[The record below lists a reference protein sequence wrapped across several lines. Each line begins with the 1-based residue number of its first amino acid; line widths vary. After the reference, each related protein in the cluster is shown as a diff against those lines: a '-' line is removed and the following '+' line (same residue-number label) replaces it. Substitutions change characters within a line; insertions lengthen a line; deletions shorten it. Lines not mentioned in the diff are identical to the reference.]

1 MKDAAIYLWRGQALV
16 IGGSMDTRPHAHHA
30 AQLTLALSGEFHI
43 RRPRHETTEETTGPL
58 TFAALPPD
66 ELHAIDGRSA
76 QLAYLF
82 VDAGSRADGRWLAV
96 ASATAPEPALQ
107 GALRRLAQ
115 QPDPVEAGQL
125 VRRWRAH
132 SMPAWERPPVFDR
145 RIDKALAWLDAHPD
159 AEPNHAGLA
168 DVVALSPSRF
178 AHLFKEHTGQSLSRY
193 LLWRRLLA
201 ATARLAAG
209 ANVTEAALDTG
220 FADTAH
226 MSRAFHATFGVTPS
240 DFVRA
245 KVWVQPTDEPV

>member
-1 MKDAAIYLWRGQALV
+1 MRDAAIYLWRGQALV

-30 AQLTLALSGEFHI
+30 AQLTLALSGEFHV
-43 RRPRHETTEETTGPL
+43 RRPQHATAGPQ

-82 VDAGSRADGRWLAV
+82 VDAGSRANGRWQAV
-96 ASATAPEPALQ
+96 AEAPPPGPALQ
-107 GALRRLAQ
+107 DALLRLAQ
-115 QPDPVEAGQL
+115 QPDPFEAEQL
-125 VRRWRAH
+125 ARQWRAH
-132 SMPAWERPPVFDR
+132 SMPTWERPPAFDR
-145 RIDKALAWLDAHPD
+145 RIDKALAWLEAHPD
-159 AEPNHAGLA
+159 AEPNHAALSA
-168 DVVALSPSRF
+168 VVALSPSRF

-220 FADTAH
+220 FSDTAH

-240 DFVRA
+240 DFMRA
-245 KVWVQPTDEPV
+245 KVWVQPTDGPV